1 MQFGTA
7 ILIGILLAKSGLTTG
22 QISIYEA
29 LLFVA
34 SMYCFFWIVGG
45 QNALLQLYPKLKEE
59 QKQKAIF
66 NVFLLFS
73 SFGLLTAAFLF
84 FSKNIIVNHLVSF
97 DKLPFLDLLAIF
109 LALNCPTFL
118 IQYYYLLLNK
128 YKAIVFYGAASFL
141 IQLIV
146 VVVPIYL
153 GMTLKE
159 VMIGL
164 VIWAGLK
171 YVWALIMVLKYGK
184 WKLDVSF
191 FKIYFPLLLPL
202 LLFAFIN
209 KGTEY
214 ISGLV
219 VTSIFDDENA
229 FAVFRYGAR
238 EFPIAVLLVGALATS
253 LLPEVSANMEDGLA
267 KIKAETRKI
276 SHWLYPLSI
285 LSMLCSPVIFPLVFN
300 PDFKESAYIFNI
312 FTLLLSSRILL
323 PHIVTMGHQKNYA
336 LTASAIVE
344 MVILLALSLW
354 WGKQYG
360 LYGIAFAAVVSFM
373 VDRVILI
380 VYNWRIL
387 KIPLNKYFDLKTY
400 LIYNIL
406 LIIGFIVSFQI

>member
-1 MQFGTA
+1 ME
-7 ILIGILLAKSGLTTG
+7 IG
-22 QISIYEA
+22 
-29 LLFVA
+29 
-34 SMYCFFWIVGG
+34 CF
-45 QNALLQLYPKLKEE
+45 
-59 QKQKAIF
+59 
-66 NVFLLFS
+66 
-73 SFGLLTAAFLF
+73 
-84 FSKNIIVNHLVSF
+84 
-97 DKLPFLDLLAIF
+97 
-109 LALNCPTFL
+109 
-118 IQYYYLLLNK
+118 
-128 YKAIVFYGAASFL
+128 
-141 IQLIV
+141 
-146 VVVPIYL
+146 
-153 GMTLKE
+153 
-159 VMIGL
+159 
-164 VIWAGLK
+164 
-171 YVWALIMVLKYGK
+171 
-184 WKLDVSF
+184 F